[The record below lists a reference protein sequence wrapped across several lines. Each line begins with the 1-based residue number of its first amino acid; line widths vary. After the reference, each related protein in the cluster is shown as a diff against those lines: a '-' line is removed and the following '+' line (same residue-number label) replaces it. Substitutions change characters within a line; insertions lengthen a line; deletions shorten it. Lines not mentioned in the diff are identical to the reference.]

1 MRYIPS
7 TYNVIKY
14 KARIPVS
21 LDLFKTVTS
30 AATFARESSGFFCDH
45 LRLPIGPST
54 PNLTTTSIK
63 TITTSRT
70 FPAKLVFSLD
80 LFLKNHLEL
89 YQMLWYTLT
98 CNFIFSCT
106 FLQLIFIQ
114 RKHVM
119 FGGNAMTFISPCYNT
134 ANFLATITHVLSFV
148 PFIAFTAV
156 TIFLIMY
163 CKSQRQT
170 RNVPDC

>member
-30 AATFARESSGFFCDH
+30 AATLICSRIIRGFFCDH

-70 FPAKLVFSLD
+70 FPAKLVFSRA

-98 CNFIFSCT
+98 CNYIFSCT

-114 RKHVM
+114 RKH
-119 FGGNAMTFISPCYNT
+119 
-134 ANFLATITHVLSFV
+134 FV
-148 PFIAFTAV
+148 S
-156 TIFLIMY
+156 M
-163 CKSQRQT
+163 
-170 RNVPDC
+170 

>member
-30 AATFARESSGFFCDH
+30 AATFARKSSGFFCDH
-45 LRLPIGPST
+45 SRLPIGPST

-70 FPAKLVFSLD
+70 FPAKLVFSRA
-80 LFLKNHLEL
+80 LFLEKPFRTVSNAVVYAYLQFYLFLHISTTYL
-89 YQMLWYTLT
+89 YT
-98 CNFIFSCT
+98 
-106 FLQLIFIQ
+106 
-114 RKHVM
+114 K
-119 FGGNAMTFISPCYNT
+119 
-134 ANFLATITHVLSFV
+134 
-148 PFIAFTAV
+148 
-156 TIFLIMY
+156 
-163 CKSQRQT
+163 KT
-170 RNVPDC
+170 RNVWWKCHDFYFSLLQHCKFPRYFYVCSVFLAFYCFYSSYYFLDNVL